1 MNKDN
6 DILMKVLELVKMV
19 EREKINI
26 GNNTKINLSFVFKEI
41 DIDEDGEISGED
53 LYKYAQKEK
62 MLYSKKECEYFI
74 RFYDKDYSGGLAFEE
89 FMSVFLSLYHNKL
102 NQYMSNN
109 IFLSKENDVKD
120 KEYVITLLNSIFFLM
135 TFLGKTNG
143 IDLLEKNE
151 RISKSDFDNKYS
163 NIDKQDREI
172 LFSFLDWNKDKYI
185 TNDDIKEI
193 FTPFKDN
200 AYTQSDSYQLE
211 IAFTKEKVIEYY
223 RWLCELEQNL
233 EEKRKI
239 LFVNEEITV
248 NAIFS
253 LFSLNNN
260 DYITAQNIYDVLKN
274 YNMYIDIK
282 VIDLIFN
289 RINVREQSKLFFEE
303 LIFLFLPYD
312 RQVNYKS
319 SFKVTFLSMKESTK
333 KQIVSYLYLLI
344 KSEQSTEDKKE
355 DTFQW
360 MNHIIKIQNIYY
372 VFNPS
377 LSSPYLTKEQFAL
390 IINTDSFPLLWNR
403 LTKGINTDTYL
414 ISNIIQSLLP
424 YNTTSYLN
432 NYIFLP

>member
-6 DILMKVLELVKMV
+6 DILMKVLDLVKMV

-41 DIDEDGEISGED
+41 DFDEDGEISGED
-53 LYKYAQKEK
+53 LYQYTQKER

-74 RFYDKDYSGGLAFEE
+74 RFYDKDYSGGLSFEE
-89 FMSVFLSLYHNKL
+89 FMNVFLSLYHNKL

-109 IFLSKENDVKD
+109 IFIVKENDIKD
-120 KEYVITLLNSIFFLM
+120 KEYVNTLLNSIFFLM
-135 TFLGKTNG
+135 TFLGKTKE
-143 IDLLEKNE
+143 IDLLEKDEKISQSEFDE
-151 RISKSDFDNKYS
+151 RFST
-163 NIDKQDREI
+163 IDKQDREI
-172 LFSFLDWNKDKYI
+172 LFSFLDWNKDKFI
-185 TNDDIKEI
+185 SNDDIKEI

-200 AYTQSDSYQLE
+200 TYTQSDSYQLE
-211 IAFTKEKVIEYY
+211 IAFTKEKIIEYY
-223 RWLCELEQNL
+223 SWLSELETNL
-233 EEKRKI
+233 EEKRKN
-239 LFVNEEITV
+239 LFSNEEITV
-248 NAIFS
+248 NTIFS
-253 LFSLNNN
+253 LFNLNDN
-260 DYITAQNIYDVLKN
+260 DYITAQNIFDVLKY

-303 LIFLFLPYD
+303 FISLFLPYD
-312 RQVNYKS
+312 KQINNKI

-344 KSEQSTEDKKE
+344 KSEQSIEDKKE
-355 DTFQW
+355 ETFQW
-360 MNHIIKIQNIYY
+360 RNHIIKIQNIYY
-372 VFNPS
+372 LFNPT
-377 LSSPYLTKEQFAL
+377 LSSYITKEQFAL
-390 IINTDSFPLLWNR
+390 ITNTDSLLWHR

-424 YNTTSYLN
+424 YNTASYLK

>member
-1 MNKDN
+1 
-6 DILMKVLELVKMV
+6 
-19 EREKINI
+19 
-26 GNNTKINLSFVFKEI
+26 
-41 DIDEDGEISGED
+41 
-53 LYKYAQKEK
+53 
-62 MLYSKKECEYFI
+62 
-74 RFYDKDYSGGLAFEE
+74 
-89 FMSVFLSLYHNKL
+89 
-102 NQYMSNN
+102 
-109 IFLSKENDVKD
+109 
-120 KEYVITLLNSIFFLM
+120 M

-303 LIFLFLPYD
+303 FIFLFLPYD

-360 MNHIIKIQNIYY
+360 MNHIIKVQNIYY